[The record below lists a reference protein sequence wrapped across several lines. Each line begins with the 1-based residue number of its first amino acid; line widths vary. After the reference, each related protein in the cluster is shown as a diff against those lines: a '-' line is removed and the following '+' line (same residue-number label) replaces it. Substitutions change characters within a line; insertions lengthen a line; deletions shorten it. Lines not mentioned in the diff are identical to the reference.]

1 MDTTNPCSDCV
12 KANCSESQ
20 DIEDLGLYCYLNG
33 PCYGNVYNGIF
44 GEWIYGVCIGND
56 CCQWNPAEGGEYS
69 TKDFSEMVDIISLS
83 GFEQVSKGQMVKNII
98 SGGDRKTG
106 HKSGYNYIES
116 EWDEESST
124 FSLDLENMDQEMWFA
139 SEFYDEYDEF
149 MGYFYG
155 EFLCSGDWS
164 EYCCLYCSTDLIGG
178 EYVAPLRCGNF
189 KSQLNSDYLD
199 WWNSN

>member
-106 HKSGYNYIES
+106 HKSGYNYIEL
-116 EWDEESST
+116 DEESWWP
-124 FSLDLENMDQEMWFA
+124 ENVAPQNNYNQTWYICSGFVYNEEENYSMSGVC
-139 SEFYDEYDEF
+139 SEFV
-149 MGYFYG
+149 
-155 EFLCSGDWS
+155 CSGDWS
-164 EYCCLYCSTDLIGG
+164 EYCCLYWETDLIGG
-178 EYVAPLRCGNF
+178 MYEAPLRCG
-189 KSQLNSDYLD
+189 
-199 WWNSN
+199 